1 MTVCLDTDVLVDCL
15 RGVTAAQSWLH
26 SNSNEPMV
34 VPGIA
39 AMELLMG
46 CQNQADL
53 KRTRAFLDTF
63 DVVWPEAHEF
73 QRAFELLA
81 EHRLASGLA
90 IPDCLVAAMALE
102 RSLHL
107 YTFNTKH
114 YRVIAGLDLR
124 EPYPR
129 TPK

>member
-1 MTVCLDTDVLVDCL
+1 MTTCLDTDVLVDCL
-15 RGVTAAQSWLH
+15 RGIPAARAWLQSR
-26 SNSNEPMV
+26 SAEPMS

-46 CQNQADL
+46 CQNQTDL

-73 QRAFELLA
+73 QRAFALLA

-102 RSLHL
+102 RSWRLR
-107 YTFNTKH
+107 TFNTKH
-114 YRVIAGLDLR
+114 YRVIAGLDLQ
-124 EPYPR
+124 EPYAR
-129 TPK
+129 VS